1 MKDKVYIITREVTT
15 YEYLLGIKNVVAVEK
30 TIINN
35 TVYGTRDEARAYL
48 CEEFQKEMPQ
58 FIDEGGKLMGCDDE
72 WMKSGGLKKTE
83 TRTTS
88 QDTVYK
94 IVELAVSH
102 AILNQSDAIL
112 TH

>member
-1 MKDKVYIITREVTT
+1 MKDKVYIITREETT

-58 FIDEGGKLMGCDDE
+58 FIDEGGNLMGCDDE

-88 QDTVYK
+88 QDTIYK

>member
-1 MKDKVYIITREVTT
+1 MRDKVYIITREVTT
-15 YEYLLGIKNVVAVEK
+15 YEYIPHKNVVEVEN

-48 CEEFQKEMPQ
+48 REVFQKEMPQ
-58 FIDEGGKLMGCDDE
+58 FIDECGNLMGGNDF
-72 WMKSGGLKKTE
+72 WAKSGGPKKTE

-88 QDTVYK
+88 QDTIYK

-102 AILNQSDAIL
+102 AILNQSGDIL

>member
-15 YEYLLGIKNVVAVEK
+15 YEYIPNKNVVAVEN

-48 CEEFQKEMPQ
+48 REVFQKEMPQ
-58 FIDEGGKLMGCDDE
+58 FIDEGGNLMGCDDV

-88 QDTVYK
+88 QDTIYK